1 MYKVYCGKDAAVVEY
16 YFLSIIFLRI
26 QDDNIISI
34 LKHSHFGLVGLVSGQ
49 GKNHEARADYCF
61 IDPETGRRYCTRPE
75 YCDELEK
82 HKKDTVSTN
91 DGKELIYTT
100 YNGTAYR
107 LQIAEE
113 SETDEISQADEE
125 MQEISLSDKMRIW
138 NCGMEFG
145 SSDCF
150 VRANM
155 NTERYSAVFEVNSAN
170 NSIYCRFGMHG
181 YCDKGYAMR
190 STICIRRDECRMI
203 PDNTEALKGYA
214 PDEKYFVENSCAF
227 PPDGSW
233 YWSVRN
239 VDDSTVYLNGCGGD
253 IYEIRRR

>member
-49 GKNHEARADYCF
+49 GKNFEARADYCF
-61 IDPETGRRYCTRPE
+61 IDPGTGKRYCTRPE

-82 HKKDTVSTN
+82 HKKDAVCTK

-100 YNGTAYR
+100 YNGTVYR
-107 LQIAEE
+107 LQIAEK
-113 SETDEISQADEE
+113 SETDETCQADEE
-125 MQEISLSDKMRIW
+125 MQEMSLSDKMRIW

-145 SSDCF
+145 SSDNF

-155 NTERYSAVFEVNSAN
+155 NTARY
-170 NSIYCRFGMHG
+170 
-181 YCDKGYAMR
+181 
-190 STICIRRDECRMI
+190 IC
-203 PDNTEALKGYA
+203 NKKL
-214 PDEKYFVENSCAF
+214 
-227 PPDGSW
+227 
-233 YWSVRN
+233 
-239 VDDSTVYLNGCGGD
+239 TVKIN
-253 IYEIRRR
+253 